1 MSAGTAEQ
9 GAGHRTV
16 MRREAVGALNI
27 RADGCYVDGT
37 YGAGGHSSAILEQL
51 GPRGRLLVI
60 DKDPGVIAKARERH
74 RGDPR
79 VSIYHGGFSRCA
91 AVLDGQF
98 ESMVDGLLLDLGVS
112 SMQLDT
118 PERGFS
124 FRQSAPLD
132 MRMDTSRGETVA
144 DWLARVEQQELAD
157 VIWRYGEER
166 RARRI
171 AAAIIAARER
181 AALRTTG
188 ELAQV
193 IASASPG
200 YRRHHPATQTFQAL
214 RIHINGELEELRI
227 FLDSAV
233 PRLAPGGRLVVIS
246 FHSLEDRLVKRF
258 IQAHSTSPGPAQAG
272 DLPGPLRR
280 VRWRKKP
287 SDAEMAENRRARS
300 ARLRVAERTDRPWL
314 GEVAGATGSGTTGRY
329 RRPKTVSRVM
339 SVLAMVPAAGY
350 RHHPAQRIHA
360 RS

>member
-1 MSAGTAEQ
+1 MTAGTAEQ

-16 MRREAVGALNI
+16 MRLEAVGALNI
-27 RADGCYVDGT
+27 KADGCYVDGT

-51 GPRGRLLVI
+51 GPKGRLLVI
-60 DKDPGVIAKARERH
+60 DKDPAVIAKAREHH

-79 VSIYHGGFSRCA
+79 VSVYHGGFSQCA
-91 AVLDGQF
+91 AVLDGQG

-112 SMQLDT
+112 SMQLDN

-124 FRQSAPLD
+124 FRHSAPLD
-132 MRMDTSRGETVA
+132 MRMDNSRGETVA
-144 DWLARVEQQELAD
+144 AWLARVEQQELAE

-171 AAAIIAARER
+171 AAAIIAAREQ
-181 AALRTTG
+181 APLRTTG

-193 IASASPG
+193 VANASPG

-214 RIHINGELEELRI
+214 RIHINGELEELRT

-233 PRLAPGGRLVVIS
+233 PRLVPGGRLVVIS

-258 IQAHSTSPGPAQAG
+258 IQAHSTLPGPAQAA

-280 VRWRKKP
+280 IRWRKKP
-287 SDAEMAENRRARS
+287 SDAERADNRRARS
-300 ARLRVAERTDRPWL
+300 ARLRVAERTDQPWS
-314 GEVAGATGSGTTGRY
+314 EAVAPPIGPGGAGRY
-329 RRPKTVSRVM
+329 RRPKIVSRVM
-339 SVLAMVPAAGY
+339 AGLAVMPGPGWV
-350 RHHPAQRIHA
+350 RHPVQPIHA
-360 RS
+360 GW